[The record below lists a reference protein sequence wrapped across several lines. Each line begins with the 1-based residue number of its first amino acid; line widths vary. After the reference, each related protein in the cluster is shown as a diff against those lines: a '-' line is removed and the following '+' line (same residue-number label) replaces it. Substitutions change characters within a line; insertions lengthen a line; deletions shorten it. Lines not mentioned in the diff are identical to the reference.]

1 MRVWGHTKRGYMTR
15 YNLVKANGI
24 NLFTKAIYPRE
35 SILSRSYQKI
45 VNSPFLHKTNIYL
58 KCNGLNS
65 LGLFTI
71 QGWELDVKQ
80 SLMSIR
86 TSESIQISTHHNS
99 LSSKVKIQTKTI
111 TKFNLHAIYYKT
123 HSQLNMRT
131 TINHWNHR

>member
-1 MRVWGHTKRGYMTR
+1 MIPDTLMVSQKDLHVLLQLR
-15 YNLVKANGI
+15 
-24 NLFTKAIYPRE
+24 AI
-35 SILSRSYQKI
+35 
-45 VNSPFLHKTNIYL
+45 KTNIYL

-131 TINHWNHR
+131 TINHWNQPYTILRYVVNYVWHCSLCILSITLQNSTK